1 MVMATHLQATPGL
14 TVSQESIALGEC
26 RHIRFTVRNNGD
38 EPVTSWQL
46 SMRLPNFV
54 LGMYGAQ
61 VDAVTHSEY
70 RITPTRWEATLA
82 PRKELTFGVILSAP
96 EYQPTAA

>member
-14 TVSQESIALGEC
+14 TVSQESMVLGEC

-38 EPVTSWQL
+38 VPVTSWEL
-46 SMRLPNFV
+46 SMRLPAFI

-61 VDAVTHSEY
+61 VDAVTQSEY
-70 RITPTRWEATLA
+70 RITPTRWEATLP
-82 PRKELTFGVILSAP
+82 PRKELTFGVLLGSP